1 MSCTHGEKLDDQLAG
16 QFGAQLAELAAVG
29 EELESAA
36 TQFLDRYQDRIDSY
50 RREIS
55 VGWDGALGGG
65 QEVREGLAGGTGGAG
80 RGGEETAESVGW
92 MQWSVGALPAV
103 AGALGPEPADFRRA
117 VTACGLVYTAIRIF
131 DDLV

>member
-1 MSCTHGEKLDDQLAG
+1 MSCTHGEKLGEQLPG

-36 TQFLDRYQDRIDSY
+36 TQFLHRYQDRIDSY

-55 VGWDGALGGG
+55 VGMDDALRRLQDDLEELSGGNR
-65 QEVREGLAGGTGGAG
+65 VAR
-80 RGGEETAESVGW
+80 RVGEETAEYVGW
-92 MQWSVGALPAV
+92 MQWSLWDLPAV
-103 AGALGPEPADFRRA
+103 AVALRPEPADFRRA

-131 DDLV
+131 DD